1 MAKNIKKMTIL
12 YILRTDY
19 NMRKQSMIF
28 YFTIFIL
35 LFLVGC
41 SEASRDIAN
50 NQDED
55 NNTNQPVIEERE
67 DLTNNEELEA
77 EEDHSNALPYDE
89 SAAVE
94 MTNDDETIFHH
105 NTTNTHEEAEET
117 LAQFSS
123 EEIEYARIWLQLGV
137 NQEIDELNVYFIPA
151 GERVNPLDET
161 SATYPEDVI
170 QLTGSRLVDGSI
182 TYSGNG
188 DGTIN
193 LYHVPVRWET
203 NVPDDLDENYMYEL
217 TKEMIE
223 NTELVAV
230 DVGDDE
236 KVIELIKLLKI
247 HR

>member
-1 MAKNIKKMTIL
+1 MK
-12 YILRTDY
+12 
-19 NMRKQSMIF
+19 KQSVIY

-41 SEASRDIAN
+41 SEASRDITN

-77 EEDHSNALPYDE
+77 EEDYSNALPYDE
-89 SAAVE
+89 SATVE
-94 MTNDDETIFHH
+94 MTNDETIYHH
-105 NTTNTHEEAEET
+105 DTTNTHEEAEET

-137 NQEIDELNVYFIPA
+137 NQEIDELNIYFIPA
-151 GERVNPLDET
+151 GERVNPFDET
-161 SATYPEDVI
+161 SATYPEHVI

>member
-1 MAKNIKKMTIL
+1 MK
-12 YILRTDY
+12 
-19 NMRKQSMIF
+19 KQSMIF

-105 NTTNTHEEAEET
+105 N
-117 LAQFSS
+117 
-123 EEIEYARIWLQLGV
+123 EY
-137 NQEIDELNVYFIPA
+137 P
-151 GERVNPLDET
+151 
-161 SATYPEDVI
+161 
-170 QLTGSRLVDGSI
+170 
-182 TYSGNG
+182 
-188 DGTIN
+188 
-193 LYHVPVRWET
+193 
-203 NVPDDLDENYMYEL
+203 
-217 TKEMIE
+217 
-223 NTELVAV
+223 
-230 DVGDDE
+230 
-236 KVIELIKLLKI
+236 
-247 HR
+247 